1 MGSIDGFK
9 LALIV
14 VSAVAV
20 LASVVEAVV
29 LWRLNRPYDW
39 REAGASLV
47 VALGREFTNLLPLAI
62 ALPGGF
68 WLYEH
73 RLWTAPLDTAWG
85 WVLLFLGVEFFY
97 YWFHRGAHRIR
108 WFWATHA
115 VHHSSNRLNFSS
127 AYRLGWTG
135 RFTGILVYF
144 VPLAWLGYPPQ
155 AIAAAFTINLLYQFW
170 IHAEWIPRLG
180 PLEGILNTPS
190 AHRVHH
196 GANLDYLDANYG
208 GILMV
213 FDRLFGTY
221 VAERDDLKPRCGL
234 VVPLQSY
241 NPLRIAFFQWIAIAG
256 DLRHARSL
264 REIAGYLFGP
274 PGWAPDG
281 QGLTTENLRR
291 RARSGRAEPL
301 QELPPYPLPR

>member
-1 MGSIDGFK
+1 MDRFK
-9 LALIV
+9 LALVV
-14 VSAVAV
+14 VSGVAVA
-20 LASVVEAVV
+20 ASLIEAVV
-29 LWRLNRPYDW
+29 LRRLGRPYDW
-39 REAGASLV
+39 REAAASLV
-47 VALGREFTNLLPLAI
+47 VAFGREFMNLVPLAI

-73 RLWTAPLDTAWG
+73 RVWTAPLESVWG
-85 WVLLFLGVEFFY
+85 WVLLFIGVEFFY

-115 VHHSSNRLNFSS
+115 VHHSSNSLNFSS

-135 RFTGILVYF
+135 RISGLLVF
-144 VPLAWLGYPPQ
+144 FLPLAWLGFEPR

-170 IHAEWIPRLG
+170 IHADWIPKLG

-196 GANLDYLDANYG
+196 AANLEYLDANYG
-208 GILMV
+208 GIFMV

-221 VAERDDLKPRCGL
+221 VPERAEAPPRYGL
-234 VVPLQSY
+234 VVPLRSY
-241 NPLRIAFFQWIAIAG
+241 NPLRIAFFLWVDIVR
-256 DLRHARSL
+256 DLRRARSL
-264 REIAGYLFGP
+264 RDVAGYLFGP

-281 QGLTTENLRR
+281 NGLTTADLRR
-291 RARSGRAEPL
+291 RAMS
-301 QELPPYPLPR
+301 